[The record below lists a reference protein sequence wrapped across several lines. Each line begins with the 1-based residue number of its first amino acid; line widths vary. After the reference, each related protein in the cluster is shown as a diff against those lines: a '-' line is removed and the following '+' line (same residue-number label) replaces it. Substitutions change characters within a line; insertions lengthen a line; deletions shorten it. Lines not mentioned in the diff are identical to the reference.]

1 MTAHER
7 WTFGEAP
14 LAETVAL
21 AATLRDL
28 ADCALALEH
37 PAPEL
42 RDLID
47 EIAAVTRR
55 LDALRPADPTPRIGA
70 APHADQR
77 VYLDHSRDI
86 GDYNPC
92 FPRYQLS
99 CADGRG
105 EGEVEFP
112 VLYEGPPGI
121 VHGGFLAL
129 LFDCVL
135 QQLNCDLGIAG
146 KTMTLNVRYRRPT
159 PLLTRLRIVASREVE
174 DGRIKCEASLHRD
187 DELLCLAEMTA
198 VASSRDALPAVSP
211 RRPSR

>member
-14 LAETVAL
+14 LSETVHL
-21 AATLRDL
+21 AAALRDL
-28 ADCALALEH
+28 ADCALALEQ

-42 RDLID
+42 RALIA
-47 EIAAVTRR
+47 EIAAVTNR
-55 LDALRPADPTPRIGA
+55 LDALRPLDPAPRIGA
-70 APHADQR
+70 APGDDQR

-92 FPRYQLS
+92 FPRYELT

-105 EGEVEFP
+105 DGEVEFP

-159 PLLTRLRIVASREVE
+159 PLLTKLRIAAAREIV
-174 DGRIKCEASLHRD
+174 DGRIKCEATLHRD
-187 DELLCLAEMTA
+187 DELLCIAEMTA
-198 VASSRDALPAVSP
+198 VASNRDALPSVSP
-211 RRPSR
+211 RRPIS